1 MHIGI
6 TNYPQLSLLSAY
18 LKHSQQGY
26 YATLSLSIY
35 LSISRH
41 VLAILSYPLSNS
53 LASFLLALKMLKLK
67 TPSPQTK
74 QVDRVDQV
82 DRAGNV
88 GETGVSSPNR

>member
-6 TNYPQLSLLSAY
+6 ANYPQLSLLSAY
-18 LKHSQQGY
+18 RVEAL
-26 YATLSLSIY
+26 ATGLLCYSLY
-35 LSISRH
+35 LSIRR